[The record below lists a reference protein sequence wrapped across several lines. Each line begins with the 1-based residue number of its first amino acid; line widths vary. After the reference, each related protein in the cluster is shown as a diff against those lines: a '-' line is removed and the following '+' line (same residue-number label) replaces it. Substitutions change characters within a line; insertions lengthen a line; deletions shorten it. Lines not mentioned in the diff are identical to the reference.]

1 MKLEPKILLLAAL
14 LAAPA
19 GAAGAGYPARDAAC
33 AAEDMQ
39 VFYYYLSPVQDAGVK
54 NRATSCHPG
63 KKSLQLPAWLERS
76 LPAMTARKVWKDPE
90 EGEISEAVVWQ
101 TPVSILYEA
110 TARLAAADPMGDGAG
125 FNDMRIRF
133 IMSVERVTRA
143 GLETSF
149 AGRGGPMLAT
159 LDAAT
164 RSFDGLTGALSKDDR
179 KAFDESAAGLLR
191 SSRDLFAQLFEEP
204 RGGGKKPAARYT
216 PEARIL
222 PGYRGVSLPIPASQ
236 ALFLSRGERVDM
248 LVSFDALTGADTKEK
263 VTATILQN
271 VIVTGVQKSAGPG
284 EPGVVQLLC
293 NPNEAQ
299 YAALSLAQGS
309 NISLIRRAPGD
320 TELRPMEIAS
330 FRRLI
335 K

>member
-1 MKLEPKILLLAAL
+1 MKLELKVLFLAAL
-14 LAAPA
+14 LAAP
-19 GAAGAGYPARDAAC
+19 GAARGAGYAARDAAC

-39 VFYYYLSPVQDAGVK
+39 LFYYYLAPVRDAGVK
-54 NRATSCHPG
+54 NRPTSCHPG
-63 KKSLQLPAWLERS
+63 KTALQLPAWLEKA
-76 LPAMTARKVWKDPE
+76 LPAMAGRKVWKDPE
-90 EGEISEAVVWQ
+90 EGELSEAVVWQ

-110 TARLAAADPMGDGAG
+110 AARLAAAEPMAADAE

-164 RSFDGLTGALSKDDR
+164 RAFDGLTGAISKNDR
-179 KAFDESAAGLLR
+179 KAFDESAAGLLK
-191 SSRDLFAQLFEEP
+191 SGRDLFAQLFAEP
-204 RGGGKKPAARYT
+204 RSGGKKPAARYA

-222 PGYRGVSLPIPASQ
+222 PGYRGVSLPVSGSQ
-236 ALFLSRGERVDM
+236 ALFLNRGERVDM
-248 LVSFDALTGADTKEK
+248 LVSFDALTGTDTREK

-271 VIVTGVQKSAGPG
+271 VVVTGVHKPAGAG
-284 EPGVVQLLC
+284 ENGVVQLLC

-309 NISLIRRAPGD
+309 NITLIRRAPGD
-320 TELRPMEIAS
+320 IELRPMEIAS

>member
-19 GAAGAGYPARDAAC
+19 GASGYAARDAAC

-39 VFYYYLSPVQDAGVK
+39 LFYYYLSPVQDAKVK
-54 NRATSCHPG
+54 NRPTTCHPG

-90 EGEISEAVVWQ
+90 EGELSEAVVWQ

-110 TARLAAADPMGDGAG
+110 SDKLAKGGDLMAADAEFG
-125 FNDMRIRF
+125 DMRIRF
-133 IMSVERVTRA
+133 IMSVERVTKA

-149 AGRGGPMLAT
+149 GGRGGPMLAT

-164 RSFDGLTGALSKDDR
+164 RAFDGLTGALSRDDR
-179 KAFDESAAGLLR
+179 KAFDESAAGLLK
-191 SSRDLFAQLFEEP
+191 SGRDLFAQVFEEP
-204 RGGGKKPAARYT
+204 RSGGKKPAARYT
-216 PEARIL
+216 PEVRVL
-222 PGYRGVSLPIPASQ
+222 PGYRGVSLPVPASQ
-236 ALFLSRGERVDM
+236 ALFLGRGERVDM
-248 LVSFDALTGADTKEK
+248 LVSFDALTGTDTREK

-271 VIVTGVQKSAGPG
+271 VIVTGVQKSAGAG

-309 NISLIRRAPGD
+309 SITLIRRAPGD
-320 TELRPMEIAS
+320 TEMRPMEIAS

>member
-39 VFYYYLSPVQDAGVK
+39 VFYYYLSPVQNAGVK

-90 EGEISEAVVWQ
+90 EGEISEALVWQ

-164 RSFDGLTGALSKDDR
+164 RAFDGLTGALARDDR

-191 SSRDLFAQLFEEP
+191 SSRDLFAQLFAEP

-216 PEARIL
+216 PEARVL
-222 PGYRGVSLPIPASQ
+222 PGYRGVSLPVPASQ

-309 NISLIRRAPGD
+309 NITLIRRASGD

>member
-1 MKLEPKILLLAAL
+1 MKLELKLFLLAAL

-19 GAAGAGYPARDAAC
+19 GASGYTARDASC

-39 VFYYYLSPVQDAGVK
+39 LFYYYLSPVQDAKVK
-54 NRATSCHPG
+54 NRPTTCHPG
-63 KKSLQLPAWLERS
+63 KTSLQQPSWLERS
-76 LPAMTARKVWKDPE
+76 LPAMAGRKVWKDPE

-110 TARLAAADPMGDGAG
+110 CARLAAADPMTDSAG

-149 AGRGGPMLAT
+149 GGRGGPMLAT
-159 LDAAT
+159 LDGAT
-164 RSFDGLTGALSKDDR
+164 RSFDGLTGALSRDDR
-179 KAFDESAAGLLR
+179 KAFEESAAGLLK
-191 SSRDLFAQLFEEP
+191 SSRDLFAQVFEEP
-204 RGGGKKPAARYT
+204 RSGGKTPAARYT
-216 PEARIL
+216 PEARVL
-222 PGYRGVSLPIPASQ
+222 PGYRGVSLPVSASQ
-236 ALFLSRGERVDM
+236 AMFLSRGERVDM
-248 LVSFDALTGADTKEK
+248 LVSFEALTGADTKEK

-271 VIVTGVQKSAGPG
+271 VIVTGVQKAAAAG

-309 NISLIRRAPGD
+309 SITLIRRAPGD
-320 TELRPMEIAS
+320 TEMRPMEIAS

>member
-1 MKLEPKILLLAAL
+1 MKLELKMLFLSAL

-19 GAAGAGYPARDAAC
+19 GAAGYAPRDAAC

-39 VFYYYLSPVQDAGVK
+39 LFYYYLSPVQDAGVK
-54 NRATSCHPG
+54 NRPTTCHPG
-63 KKSLQLPAWLERS
+63 KKTLQLPAWLERS

-90 EGEISEAVVWQ
+90 EGELSEAVVWQ

-110 TARLAAADPMGDGAG
+110 SARLAAADPAADSAG

-149 AGRGGPMLAT
+149 GGRGGPMLAT

-164 RSFDGLTGALSKDDR
+164 RAFDGLTGALSKNDP
-179 KAFDESAAGLLR
+179 KAFDESAAALLK
-191 SSRDLFAQLFEEP
+191 SSRDLFAQVFEEP

-216 PEARIL
+216 PEARVL
-222 PGYRGVSLPIPASQ
+222 PGYRGVSLPVSASQ
-236 ALFLSRGERVDM
+236 ALFLARGERVDM
-248 LVSFDALTGADTKEK
+248 LVSFEALTGSDTKEK

-271 VIVTGVQKSAGPG
+271 VVVTGVQKSAGPG

-309 NISLIRRAPGD
+309 SITLIRRAPGD

>member
-14 LAAPA
+14 LVAPA
-19 GAAGAGYPARDAAC
+19 GASGYTARDASC

-39 VFYYYLSPVQDAGVK
+39 LFYYYLSPVQDAKVK

-63 KKSLQLPAWLERS
+63 KTSLQLPAWLERA
-76 LPAMTARKVWKDPE
+76 LPEMTARKVWKDPE

-110 TARLAAADPMGDGAG
+110 TARLAAADPMADSAG

-133 IMSVERVTRA
+133 IMSVERVTKA

-149 AGRGGPMLAT
+149 GGRGGPMLAT

-164 RSFDGLTGALSKDDR
+164 RGFDGLTGALAKDDR
-179 KAFDESAAGLLR
+179 KAFDAGAASLLR
-191 SSRDLFAQLFEEP
+191 SSRDLFAQLFAEP
-204 RGGGKKPAARYT
+204 RKGAGKKPAARYA
-216 PEARIL
+216 PEARVL
-222 PGYRGVSLPIPASQ
+222 PGYRGVSLPVPASQ
-236 ALFLSRGERVDM
+236 AMFLNRGERVDM
-248 LVSFDALTGADTKEK
+248 LVSFDALTGTDTREK

-284 EPGVVQLLC
+284 QPGVVQLLC

-309 NISLIRRAPGD
+309 SITLIRRAPGD